1 MIRCTLYGSPVAMDT
16 NVTMISDVCPAHP
29 ACALPWGCAVDV
41 AVSGPARRGVR
52 PLNPSVLWYVYTLQP
67 GAPSCRSE
75 NAYTARHALDRQPC
89 TASDSAHAVGRPLQ
103 VAS

>member
-41 AVSGPARRGVR
+41 AVSGPARLQACGLLPPLFYGMFTLCNQVHPAVAVECLR
-52 PLNPSVLWYVYTLQP
+52 PRHEALFNAAYDPRQNRQLLNFVPF
-67 GAPSCRSE
+67 
-75 NAYTARHALDRQPC
+75 
-89 TASDSAHAVGRPLQ
+89 
-103 VAS
+103 